1 MKPANF
7 SRNQR
12 VVLALSL
19 SSLVS
24 VMLFLLRS
32 VHYASFNYWFL
43 NWNLFLAWL
52 PLIFAW
58 WLCGYVQKY
67 SWLNW
72 QALALTILWLGFLP
86 NSFYLSSDLIHL
98 QTPLAGNILYDTV
111 MLLLFSINGYFL
123 GFISLY
129 LIHHQLIKRIKL
141 RYAHTLIALVLL
153 VCSFAIYLGRFLRW
167 NTWDVLTNPAGLLFD
182 VSDRFIHPTSQ
193 PETFLTTATFFVLLG
208 SIYIVLWQLVRAL
221 RVEKTA

>member
-1 MKPANF
+1 
-7 SRNQR
+7 
-12 VVLALSL
+12 
-19 SSLVS
+19 
-24 VMLFLLRS
+24 
-32 VHYASFNYWFL
+32 
-43 NWNLFLAWL
+43 
-52 PLIFAW
+52 
-58 WLCGYVQKY
+58 VQKY